1 MHADNTFV
9 LSKMLLIE
17 FMRVPGMN
25 LFNWWRLS
33 LISKK
38 TLAVPGLCLAAVV
51 FVFLGFYYDPC
62 IAGKVGGGNSRR
74 QEMELRRPTE
84 GRN

>member
-38 TLAVPGLCLAAVV
+38 TLARPRVV
-51 FVFLGFYYDPC
+51 LSCRSFCFLG
-62 IAGKVGGGNSRR
+62 I
-74 QEMELRRPTE
+74 LL
-84 GRN
+84 